1 MSLGGGNKFGIISPT
16 HDFKLVTGLQHVS
29 HAVCTVSRA
38 ADNNRTRD
46 KIGRLSATCDDIL
59 CSFVC

>member
-29 HAVCTVSRA
+29 HAVRA
-38 ADNNRTRD
+38 VTRPADNNRTRD
-46 KIGRLSATCDDIL
+46 KNGRFSATCDDIL
-59 CSFVC
+59 CCFVC